1 METHQETSRQNYSIV
16 RFQAEMTV
24 RYCKSQV
31 TLWAFLNHR
40 RFFHR
45 HLCESFAT
53 TSDGEAIM
61 RSQKDCLDNYGA
73 NCSGLAS
80 LMILMELWNKPT
92 TVPTGTL
99 KRCSGYFCQNCLKVL
114 ILRQKYHS
122 QPQHVGCLPLKT
134 HES

>member
-1 METHQETSRQNYSIV
+1 MRKVETHQETSRQNYSIV
-16 RFQAEMTV
+16 AFQAEMTV

-45 HLCESFAT
+45 RHLCESFTT

-73 NCSGLAS
+73 LQWPSKLNDLNGTMEQANYGNTEEMQWVLLPKLFERANLAAE
-80 LMILMELWNKPT
+80 ILFTAT
-92 TVPTGTL
+92 TCWMLAT
-99 KRCSGYFCQNCLKVL
+99 
-114 ILRQKYHS
+114 
-122 QPQHVGCLPLKT
+122 
-134 HES
+134 